1 LKRRFRA
8 ACWRPWLTSA
18 SIKFEGVVTSPSGR
32 STSRHH
38 RSTKSA
44 RVDASTVARLSGS
57 PRRYAPSRSSGV
69 GPGYPVQP
77 LETLRVGVGP
87 RRVSGRSGGYPAGV
101 SAATPGPWPPEE
113 FLLPRAIRAGLLPEE
128 AGDFDR
134 EFRAA
139 MSAATETLDL
149 TGVLDLLERWRRVA
163 RSSRDERAHRRQA
176 AAPCTPCGHGTTTA
190 RPLTLPSCRSR

>member
-1 LKRRFRA
+1 MA
-8 ACWRPWLTSA
+8 
-18 SIKFEGVVTSPSGR
+18 PSGAIAEAVTLCEAEGCAVR
-32 STSRHH
+32 SLEP
-38 RSTKSA
+38 
-44 RVDASTVARLSGS
+44 DGS
-57 PRRYAPSRSSGV
+57 MVVLAASRSG
-69 GPGYPVQP
+69 Q
-77 LETLRVGVGP
+77 
-87 RRVSGRSGGYPAGV
+87 GGYSAGV

-163 RSSRDERAHRRQA
+163 RSSRDERAHRRMLEHADQLNDGDDVA
-176 AAPCTPCGHGTTTA
+176 TEPWPTTRA
-190 RPLTLPSCRSR
+190 RLGL